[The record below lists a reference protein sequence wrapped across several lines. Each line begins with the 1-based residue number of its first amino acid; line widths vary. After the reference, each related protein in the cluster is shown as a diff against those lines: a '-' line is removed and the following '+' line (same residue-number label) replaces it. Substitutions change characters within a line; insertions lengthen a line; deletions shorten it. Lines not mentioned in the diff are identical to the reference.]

1 MATLTVPA
9 AYLEDA
15 RSAVVAGIVSD
26 GDMLRTNHQSVLEGR
41 FGGMTEDR
49 TSAAATL
56 HRDMR
61 LLDQIVDADGEVTL
75 EGDSGDL
82 SFVLEEVVR
91 LLAARLDEAKEYS
104 PIDMAAVLNIA
115 KQLRWAAE
123 ESSDLY
129 QEA

>member
-1 MATLTVPA
+1 MATLKIPA

-15 RSAVVAGIVSD
+15 RSAVVAEIVSD
-26 GDMLRTNHQSVLEGR
+26 GDMLHTNHQSALEGR

-75 EGDSGDL
+75 EGESGDL
-82 SFVLEEVVR
+82 WFVLEEVVR